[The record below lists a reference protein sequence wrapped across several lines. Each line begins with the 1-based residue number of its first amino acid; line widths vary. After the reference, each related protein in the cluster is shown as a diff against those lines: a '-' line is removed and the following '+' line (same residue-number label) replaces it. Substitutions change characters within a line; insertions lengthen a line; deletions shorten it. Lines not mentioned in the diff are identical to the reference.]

1 MNSKTLKYNYEQL
14 SSDYEMLGNYYESLK
29 EENSQLQ
36 QSLKMNTQENQ
47 LLLEQ
52 IDELKQI
59 IAMLLEQ
66 NVPMDRRL
74 SCFISKILRE
84 NITLKRKISLNDSVP
99 F

>member
-1 MNSKTLKYNYEQL
+1 MNSKELKEHYEQL

-29 EENSQLQ
+29 EKNGQLE
-36 QSLKMNTQENQ
+36 QSLKLQSQENK

-66 NVPMDRRL
+66 NLPMDRSLRSL
-74 SCFISKILRE
+74 ISKTLRE
-84 NITLKRKISLNDSVP
+84 NISLRRKDTLNDSVP

>member
-36 QSLKMNTQENQ
+36 QSLKMNTQEKQ
-47 LLLEQ
+47 VLLEQ

-66 NVPMDRRL
+66 NLPMDRSLR
-74 SCFISKILRE
+74 SFISKILKE
-84 NITLKRKISLNDSVP
+84 NIALRRKDNLNDSVP

>member
-1 MNSKTLKYNYEQL
+1 MNSKALKENYEQL

-29 EENSQLQ
+29 EENGQLE
-36 QSLKMNTQENQ
+36 QSLKVNTQENQ

-52 IDELKQI
+52 VEELKQI

>member
-1 MNSKTLKYNYEQL
+1 MNSKKLKEQYEQL

-29 EENSQLQ
+29 EENGQLE
-36 QSLKMNTQENQ
+36 QSLKLQSQENQ

-66 NVPMDRRL
+66 NLPMDRSLR
-74 SCFISKILRE
+74 SFISKILKE
-84 NITLKRKISLNDSVP
+84 NIALRRKDNLNDSVP

>member
-1 MNSKTLKYNYEQL
+1 MNSKELKEHYEQL

-29 EENSQLQ
+29 EENGQLE
-36 QSLKMNTQENQ
+36 QSLKLQSQEKQ

-66 NVPMDRRL
+66 NLPIDRSLR
-74 SCFISKILRE
+74 SFISKTLRE
-84 NITLKRKISLNDSVP
+84 NISLRRKDTLNDSVP

>member
-1 MNSKTLKYNYEQL
+1 MNSKELKEHYEQL

-36 QSLKMNTQENQ
+36 QSLKMNTQEKQ
-47 LLLEQ
+47 VLLEQ
-52 IDELKQI
+52 IEELKQI

-66 NVPMDRRL
+66 NLPMDRSLR
-74 SCFISKILRE
+74 CFISKILKE
-84 NITLKRKISLNDSVP
+84 NIALRRKETLNDSVP

>member
-1 MNSKTLKYNYEQL
+1 MNSKELKEHYEQL
-14 SSDYEMLGNYYESLK
+14 SNDYDMLGNYYESLK
-29 EENSQLQ
+29 EENGQLE
-36 QSLKMNTQENQ
+36 QSLKLQSQEKQ

-66 NVPMDRRL
+66 NLPMDRNLR
-74 SCFISKILRE
+74 CFISKTLRE
-84 NITLKRKISLNDSVP
+84 NISLRRKDTLNDSIP

>member
-1 MNSKTLKYNYEQL
+1 MNRKELKEHYEQL

-29 EENSQLQ
+29 EENGQLE
-36 QSLKMNTQENQ
+36 QSLKLHSQENQ

-66 NVPMDRRL
+66 NLPMDRSLR
-74 SCFISKILRE
+74 SFISKILRE
-84 NITLKRKISLNDSVP
+84 NISLRRKDTLNDSVP

>member
-1 MNSKTLKYNYEQL
+1 MNSKELKEHYEQL
-14 SSDYEMLGNYYESLK
+14 SNDYDMLGNYYESLK
-29 EENSQLQ
+29 EENGQLE
-36 QSLKMNTQENQ
+36 QSLKLQSQENQ

-66 NVPMDRRL
+66 NLPMDRSLR
-74 SCFISKILRE
+74 SFISKILKE
-84 NITLKRKISLNDSVP
+84 NIALRRKDNLNDSVP

>member
-1 MNSKTLKYNYEQL
+1 MNSKELKEHYEQL
-14 SSDYEMLGNYYESLK
+14 SSDYEILGNYYESLK
-29 EENSQLQ
+29 EENGQLE
-36 QSLKMNTQENQ
+36 QSLKLQSQENQ

-66 NVPMDRRL
+66 NLPMDRSLR
-74 SCFISKILRE
+74 SFFSKTLRE
-84 NITLKRKISLNDSVP
+84 NISLRRKDTLNDSVP

>member
-1 MNSKTLKYNYEQL
+1 MNSKKLKEQYEQL

-29 EENSQLQ
+29 EENGQLE
-36 QSLKMNTQENQ
+36 QSLKLQSQDNH

-66 NVPMDRRL
+66 NLPMDRSLRCL
-74 SCFISKILRE
+74 ISKTLRE
-84 NITLKRKISLNDSVP
+84 NISLRRKDTLNDSVP

>member
-1 MNSKTLKYNYEQL
+1 MNSKELKEHYEQL

-29 EENSQLQ
+29 EENGQLE
-36 QSLKMNTQENQ
+36 QSLKLQSQEKQ

-66 NVPMDRRL
+66 NIPMDRNLR
-74 SCFISKILRE
+74 CFISKTLRE
-84 NITLKRKISLNDSVP
+84 NISLRRKDTLNDSVP

>member
-1 MNSKTLKYNYEQL
+1 MNSKELKEHYEQL

-29 EENSQLQ
+29 EENGQLE
-36 QSLKMNTQENQ
+36 QSLKLQSQENK

-66 NVPMDRRL
+66 NLPMDRSLRN
-74 SCFISKILRE
+74 FISKILKE
-84 NITLKRKISLNDSVP
+84 NIALRRKGNLNDSVP

>member
-1 MNSKTLKYNYEQL
+1 MNSKKLKEQYEQL

-36 QSLKMNTQENQ
+36 QSLKVNTQEKQ
-47 LLLEQ
+47 VLLEQ

-66 NVPMDRRL
+66 NLPMDRSLRCL
-74 SCFISKILRE
+74 ISKTLRE
-84 NITLKRKISLNDSVP
+84 NISLRRKDTLNDSVP

>member
-1 MNSKTLKYNYEQL
+1 MNSKKLKEQYEQL

-36 QSLKMNTQENQ
+36 QSLKMNTQEKRV
-47 LLLEQ
+47 LLEQ
-52 IDELKQI
+52 IEELKQI

-66 NVPMDRRL
+66 NLPMDRSLR
-74 SCFISKILRE
+74 SFFSKTLRE
-84 NITLKRKISLNDSVP
+84 NISLRRKDTLNDSVP

>member
-1 MNSKTLKYNYEQL
+1 
-14 SSDYEMLGNYYESLK
+14 MLGNYYESLK
-29 EENSQLQ
+29 EENGQLE
-36 QSLKMNTQENQ
+36 QSLKLQSQENQ

-66 NVPMDRRL
+66 NLPMDRSLRCL
-74 SCFISKILRE
+74 ISKTLRE
-84 NITLKRKISLNDSVP
+84 NISLRRKDTLNDSVP